1 MLRASFYVVKRIV
14 DQIDAERDAMHD
26 KNNMSTSRKGS
37 HIYKEG
43 STGESEFPYN
53 KKGKLK
59 PEMDFPIV
67 PELDQNL

>member
-1 MLRASFYVVKRIV
+1 MLSTTGFYIIKSIV

-43 STGESEFPYN
+43 STGESEFSNFPGFN
-53 KKGKLK
+53 KSSG
-59 PEMDFPIV
+59 
-67 PELDQNL
+67 ELGQNF